1 MKTRDLVEHIFPFIL
16 ILSIIFFITYNIRA
30 YIDTVE
36 KECIDSIDPVK
47 TNDLVLQTGYII
59 ASVVF
64 FAIAKISIIIIGLNL
79 KSKNFER
86 ASLTLSFF
94 NTLFILSY
102 LYMVYQFQKETEE
115 KCGNNQSIVSM
126 GETILTYIKGS
137 VSCVSCIFILLLAAT
152 FVTTSGENITYSSP
166 EFDDS

>member
-1 MKTRDLVEHIFPFIL
+1 MKTRDLVEHIFPFII

-30 YIDTVE
+30 YIDKVE
-36 KECIDSIDPVK
+36 KECATSIDPVK

-94 NTLFILSY
+94 NTLFIFSY
-102 LYMVYQFQKETEE
+102 LYMVYQFQKEIEE
-115 KCGNNQSIVSM
+115 KCGNNQTILAM
-126 GETILTYIKGS
+126 GETILTYIKGTI
-137 VSCVSCIFILLLAAT
+137 SCISCIFILLVAAT
-152 FVTTSGENITYSSP
+152 FVTTSDENIRPSSP
-166 EFDDS
+166 DDY